1 MVQDARRK
9 ILAGSK
15 VRRLRSE
22 LGLSQTGM
30 AGELGISVSYLN
42 LVERNER
49 PLTAQLLIRLSE
61 TYGID
66 PRSLAQEDD
75 VRSAVELEEVFA
87 DAIFKDAHVPRSEL
101 RSIAENSPGS
111 ADAIK
116 RLYRA
121 FVHARELRPG
131 GDAAEKDRGEPD
143 RGAEDP
149 IEQTRS
155 FLEQSNNYFEP
166 LELKAE
172 QLAKELAASPDRLFA
187 ALAARLLERHGIRVE
202 IMPFDGMRRLLRH
215 YDRHRRKLMLSE
227 LLGPESRTFQAAF
240 HLGLS
245 EATGELDETSAALG
259 PRDSD
264 AAKLARVSLCNYFAA
279 ALMMPYARFAE
290 AAAALSY
297 DLDVLCARFCASYEQ
312 VAHRLTTLSRPSQRG
327 VPFFLIRVDAA
338 GNVSKRFSSGAFPFS
353 RFGGTCARW
362 SIHGAFM
369 TPGRIVT
376 EVVEM
381 PDGSRW
387 LSISRTVDKRATP
400 WGEPGA
406 EFVIGLGCEL
416 KYAHRLVYGTGVDI
430 KACEPTPIGIN
441 CRMCGRPDCPQRAA
455 PAMLHKMSVSE
466 STRGLSPF
474 WF

>member
-1 MVQDARRK
+1 
-9 ILAGSK
+9 
-15 VRRLRSE
+15 
-22 LGLSQTGM
+22 M
-30 AGELGISVSYLN
+30 AGEIGISVSYLN

-75 VRSAVELEEVFA
+75 ARSAAELEEVFA

-101 RSIAENSPGS
+101 RVIAENSPGT
-111 ADAIK
+111 AEAIK

-121 FVHARELRPG
+121 LVQARELRPG
-131 GDAAEKDRGEPD
+131 GDPAERDASEPD
-143 RGAEDP
+143 RAAVDP
-149 IEQTRS
+149 VEQTRS
-155 FLEQSNNYFEP
+155 FLEQSNNYFER
-166 LELKAE
+166 LEAKAGE
-172 QLAKELAASPDRLFA
+172 LAEELAAPAGRLLEP
-187 ALAARLLERHGIRVE
+187 LAARLLERHGIRVE
-202 IMPFDGMRRLLRH
+202 VSPFDSMRRLLRH

-240 HLGLS
+240 HLGLV
-245 EATGELDETSAALG
+245 EAKDELDEASAALLPG
-259 PRDSD
+259 SD

-279 ALMMPYARFAE
+279 ALMMPYRKFAE
-290 AAAALSY
+290 AAATLSY
-297 DLDVLCARFCASYEQ
+297 DLDVLRARFCASYEQ

-327 VPFFLIRVDAA
+327 VPFFMIRVDAA
-338 GNVSKRFSSGAFPFS
+338 GNVSKRFSSGAFPFA

-362 SIHGAFM
+362 SIHSAFR

-376 EVVEM
+376 EVIEM
-381 PDGSRW
+381 PDGTRW
-387 LSISRTVDKRATP
+387 LSISRTIDERAWR

-416 KYAHRLVYGTGVDI
+416 KYAHRLVYGRGIDLKT
-430 KACEPTPIGIN
+430 CEPTPIGMT
-441 CRMCGRPDCPQRAA
+441 CRMCGRPDCSQRAA
-455 PAMLHKMSVSE
+455 PTMLHKMSVSE
-466 STRGLSPF
+466 GTRGVSPF